1 MNIVNS
7 GNRFQVYGEDVKTYR
22 ELPVGSYNINFHK
35 MMGFFLT
42 ERNDLTATEEKIYGT
57 SDYKVQKVMRSY
69 ANSDRNFGV
78 LLSGQKGIGK
88 SLFVRLVAIEGIKRG
103 LPVIIVTA
111 AIPGVADFISS
122 IDQDCIVVFDEF
134 EKTFA
139 KQEDWNPQDEML
151 SLFDG
156 IDGGHKLFIVTCN
169 DLSQLSQYM
178 LNRPGRFHYHFT
190 MTPPSQDEVREY
202 LTDKVLPQYQDAIE
216 DVVNLS
222 GVIDMPY
229 DYLRAISFELNQGY
243 PIKEIMSDL
252 NITRANNLSFDAK
265 VYLSN
270 GLVYE
275 AWTVRLNFSDH
286 SSNYIR
292 IKRYGEKGDK
302 WPKEFGI
309 DIIPSCAHLV
319 GSEYIIN
326 DHLNMPRWDED
337 DFWELSDEDAKIMAE
352 TMNKVTIDRI
362 VLTKVQDYG
371 PARYLTV

>member
-1 MNIVNS
+1 
-7 GNRFQVYGEDVKTYR
+7 
-22 ELPVGSYNINFHK
+22 
-35 MMGFFLT
+35 
-42 ERNDLTATEEKIYGT
+42 
-57 SDYKVQKVMRSY
+57 MRSY

-88 SLFVRLVAIEGIKRG
+88 SLFVRLVAIEGIKKG
-103 LPVIIVTA
+103 LPVIIVST

-202 LTDKVLPQYQDAIE
+202 LTDKVLSQYQNAIE

-229 DYLRAISFELNQGY
+229 DYLRAIAFELNQGY
-243 PIKEIMSDL
+243 PIKEVMSDL
-252 NITRANNLSFDAK
+252 NITRANNLSFDIK

-275 AWTVRLNFSDH
+275 AWTVRLNLSDH
-286 SSNYIR
+286 SQNYVR
-292 IKRYGEKGDK
+292 IKRYGEKGEK

-309 DIIPSCAHLV
+309 EITPSRAHLV
-319 GSEYIIN
+319 SGEYIIN
-326 DHLNMPRWDED
+326 DRLVMPHWSED
-337 DFWELSDEDAKIMAE
+337 DFWELSDEEAKAMAE
-352 TMNKVTIDRI
+352 TMNKVTIDRV